1 MCRIF
6 FGLATMLAISAIGC
20 GENAAPVGQSCG
32 KTGCAGPFDAL
43 VVVSDYMSSEVGAIA
58 LDGGTA
64 FWTSV
69 DLGADPALSVS
80 RGCAFLLARDIG
92 TFFDLDPRTGT
103 PLPGGKYNANDPD
116 QPGTSDPYDV
126 AVAPDGSLWIVRYDT
141 PTLLILAADGSR
153 KATIDLSSYGSDGNP
168 QASAIRIVDG
178 IGDPPASKAFVALQ
192 RLDPM
197 LEPDEA
203 SMMLRIDVA
212 TETVEAQIPL
222 AGWNAFTVSEYD
234 ESAGALYI
242 AESGSFQVAGQPNAG
257 IERFDVASSTST
269 MLIAK
274 DVLGDTPVEVAV
286 TSGCGVVI
294 VADASPANLTSLLS
308 FDPASGTVL
317 RTKAAPILATPGY
330 FLQGLA
336 WIGDSELLVGE
347 GDPTMPLA
355 AKIHVFDRTGA
366 CTLTE
371 RATTLPVPLKAIA
384 IHATM

>member
-1 MCRIF
+1 M
-6 FGLATMLAISAIGC
+6 
-20 GENAAPVGQSCG
+20 
-32 KTGCAGPFDAL
+32 
-43 VVVSDYMSSEVGAIA
+43 
-58 LDGGTA
+58 
-64 FWTSV
+64 
-69 DLGADPALSVS
+69 
-80 RGCAFLLARDIG
+80 
-92 TFFDLDPRTGT
+92 
-103 PLPGGKYNANDPD
+103 
-116 QPGTSDPYDV
+116 
-126 AVAPDGSLWIVRYDT
+126 
-141 PTLLILAADGSR
+141 
-153 KATIDLSSYGSDGNP
+153 
-168 QASAIRIVDG
+168 
-178 IGDPPASKAFVALQ
+178 
-192 RLDPM
+192 
-197 LEPDEA
+197 
-203 SMMLRIDVA
+203 
-212 TETVEAQIPL
+212 
-222 AGWNAFTVSEYD
+222 
-234 ESAGALYI
+234 YI

-274 DVLGDTPVEVAV
+274 DVLGDSPVEVAV